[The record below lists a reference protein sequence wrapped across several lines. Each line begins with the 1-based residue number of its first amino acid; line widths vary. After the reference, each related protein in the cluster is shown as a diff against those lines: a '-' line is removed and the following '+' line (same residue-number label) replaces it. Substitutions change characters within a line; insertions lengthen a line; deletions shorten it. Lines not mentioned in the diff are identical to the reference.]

1 MWKKKEGSGEKGRE
15 TQRVYCSV
23 SENRDIELAVVCSVS
38 EKSNSRSVNHNTE
51 EHCYKYERLHPT
63 DSLAMEDFAQYKA
76 QARADLTRD
85 SNLDKASD
93 LVAKRNVLLADPNIP
108 DALKRAQLKQL
119 NRQVWTWRKK
129 VRQPFDVSPVP
140 QVGQDTAT
148 DPTKA
153 LVHALVKQLKDE
165 PKEESLET
173 KTPANVKPPKPT
185 PTPRRPLPKIPATPL
200 SGVTTLP
207 ETKKF
212 DRILGKSEKQ
222 FDLIKQKYDRLTNPY
237 KDQGSSESGPPPKKK
252 KKEKETL
259 GKAVKRGLKKGLEE
273 GAKQWLDF

>member
-1 MWKKKEGSGEKGRE
+1 M
-15 TQRVYCSV
+15 
-23 SENRDIELAVVCSVS
+23 
-38 EKSNSRSVNHNTE
+38 
-51 EHCYKYERLHPT
+51 
-63 DSLAMEDFAQYKA
+63 DSFDRYKA

-93 LVAKRNVLLADPNIP
+93 LVAKRNVLLTDDTIP

-119 NRQVWTWRKK
+119 NRQVWTWTKR
-129 VRQPFDVSPVP
+129 VRQPFSGEVS
-140 QVGQDTAT
+140 QVGEDTAT

-153 LVHALVKQLKDE
+153 LVHALVKKLKEE
-165 PKEESLET
+165 PKEEVLEA
-173 KTPANVKPPKPT
+173 KTPANVKQPKPRHVLTPKPT
-185 PTPRRPLPKIPATPL
+185 PTPRRPKPKIPATPL

-222 FDLIKQKYDRLTNPY
+222 FDLIKQRYEKLKNPY
-237 KDQGSSESGPPPKKK
+237 KDPENTKKK
-252 KKEKETL
+252 KKEEETL

>member
-1 MWKKKEGSGEKGRE
+1 M
-15 TQRVYCSV
+15 
-23 SENRDIELAVVCSVS
+23 
-38 EKSNSRSVNHNTE
+38 
-51 EHCYKYERLHPT
+51 
-63 DSLAMEDFAQYKA
+63 DSFDRYKA

-93 LVAKRNVLLADPNIP
+93 LVAERNVLLTDDSIP

-119 NRQVWTWRKK
+119 NRQVWSWTKK
-129 VRQPFDVSPVP
+129 VRQPFSGEVS

-153 LVHALVKQLKDE
+153 LVHALVKQLKEE
-165 PKEESLET
+165 PEEELALE
-173 KTPANVKPPKPT
+173 TPANVRTPKPRNVLTPKPT

-200 SGVTTLP
+200 SGVANLP
-207 ETKKF
+207 ATEKF
-212 DRILGKSEKQ
+212 DRVLHRSERQ
-222 FDLIKQKYDRLTNPY
+222 FDRIKQKYDKLKNPY
-237 KDQGSSESGPPPKKK
+237 KDPENTKKK
-252 KKEKETL
+252 KKEEETL

>member
-1 MWKKKEGSGEKGRE
+1 M
-15 TQRVYCSV
+15 
-23 SENRDIELAVVCSVS
+23 
-38 EKSNSRSVNHNTE
+38 
-51 EHCYKYERLHPT
+51 
-63 DSLAMEDFAQYKA
+63 DSFDRYKA

-93 LVAKRNVLLADPNIP
+93 LVAERNVLLMNPDVP

-119 NRQVWTWRKK
+119 NRQVWTWTKK
-129 VRQPFDVSPVP
+129 VRQPFSGEVSPV
-140 QVGQDTAT
+140 GEDTAT

-153 LVHALVKQLKDE
+153 LVHALVKKL
-165 PKEESLET
+165 KEEPEEELAL
-173 KTPANVKPPKPT
+173 KTPANVKQPKPRNVLTPKPT
-185 PTPRRPLPKIPATPL
+185 PTPRRPKPKIPATPL

-212 DRILGKSEKQ
+212 DRILGKSEKH
-222 FDLIKQKYDRLTNPY
+222 FDRIRQQYEKLKNPY
-237 KDQGSSESGPPPKKK
+237 KDQESGPPQKKK
-252 KKEKETL
+252 KKEETL

>member
-1 MWKKKEGSGEKGRE
+1 
-15 TQRVYCSV
+15 
-23 SENRDIELAVVCSVS
+23 
-38 EKSNSRSVNHNTE
+38 
-51 EHCYKYERLHPT
+51 
-63 DSLAMEDFAQYKA
+63 MEDFAQYKA

-93 LVAKRNVLLADPNIP
+93 LVAQRNVLLADPDIP

-140 QVGQDTAT
+140 QVGEDTAT

-153 LVHALVKQLKDE
+153 LVHALVKQLKEE
-165 PKEESLET
+165 PKEELAL
-173 KTPANVKPPKPT
+173 KTPANVKKPKPRNVLTPKPT
-185 PTPRRPLPKIPATPL
+185 PTPRRPLPKIPETPL
-200 SGVTTLP
+200 SGVANLP
-207 ETKKF
+207 ATEKF
-212 DRILGKSEKQ
+212 DRVLHRSERQ
-222 FDLIKQKYDRLTNPY
+222 FDRIKQKYDKLTNPY
-237 KDQGSSESGPPPKKK
+237 KDQGPPPKKK
-252 KKEKETL
+252 KEEAPKKKETL

>member
-1 MWKKKEGSGEKGRE
+1 
-15 TQRVYCSV
+15 
-23 SENRDIELAVVCSVS
+23 
-38 EKSNSRSVNHNTE
+38 
-51 EHCYKYERLHPT
+51 
-63 DSLAMEDFAQYKA
+63 MEDFAQYKA

-93 LVAKRNVLLADPNIP
+93 LVAERNVLLADDSIP

-129 VRQPFDVSPVP
+129 VRQPFDDSPVP
-140 QVGQDTAT
+140 QVGEDTAT

-153 LVHALVKQLKDE
+153 LVHALVKKL
-165 PKEESLET
+165 KEEPEEEILET
-173 KTPANVKPPKPT
+173 KTPANVKQPKPRHVLTPKPT

-200 SGVTTLP
+200 SGVTALP

-212 DRILGKSEKQ
+212 DRILGKSEKH
-222 FDLIKQKYDRLTNPY
+222 FDRIRQQYEKLKNPY
-237 KDQGSSESGPPPKKK
+237 KDQESGPPQKKK
-252 KKEKETL
+252 KKEETL

>member
-1 MWKKKEGSGEKGRE
+1 
-15 TQRVYCSV
+15 
-23 SENRDIELAVVCSVS
+23 
-38 EKSNSRSVNHNTE
+38 
-51 EHCYKYERLHPT
+51 
-63 DSLAMEDFAQYKA
+63 MEDFAQYKA
-76 QARADLTRD
+76 QARVDLTRD

-93 LVAKRNVLLADPNIP
+93 LVAERNVLLMDPDIP

-129 VRQPFDVSPVP
+129 VRQPFSPVT
-140 QVGQDTAT
+140 QVGEDTAT

-153 LVHALVKQLKDE
+153 LVHELVKKL
-165 PKEESLET
+165 KEEPQEDMLEA
-173 KTPANVKPPKPT
+173 KTPANVRVPKPRNVLTPKPT
-185 PTPRRPLPKIPATPL
+185 PTPRRPLPKVPATPL

-212 DRILGKSEKQ
+212 DRILKKSEKQ
-222 FDLIKQKYDRLTNPY
+222 FDVIKQRYDKLTNPY
-237 KDQGSSESGPPPKKK
+237 KDEPPAKKKKEGQGESGPPKKK
-252 KKEKETL
+252 KKEEETL

>member
-1 MWKKKEGSGEKGRE
+1 M
-15 TQRVYCSV
+15 
-23 SENRDIELAVVCSVS
+23 
-38 EKSNSRSVNHNTE
+38 
-51 EHCYKYERLHPT
+51 
-63 DSLAMEDFAQYKA
+63 DSFDRYKA

-93 LVAKRNVLLADPNIP
+93 LVAERNVLLTDDSIP

-129 VRQPFDVSPVP
+129 VRQPFDIGPVP
-140 QVGQDTAT
+140 QVGEDTTT

-153 LVHALVKQLKDE
+153 LVHALVKKLKEE
-165 PKEESLET
+165 PKEELAL
-173 KTPANVKPPKPT
+173 KTPANVKQPKPRNVLTPKPT

-222 FDLIKQKYDRLTNPY
+222 FDRIRQQYEKLKNPY
-237 KDQGSSESGPPPKKK
+237 KDPDNTKK
-252 KKEKETL
+252 KKEEETL

>member
-1 MWKKKEGSGEKGRE
+1 M
-15 TQRVYCSV
+15 
-23 SENRDIELAVVCSVS
+23 
-38 EKSNSRSVNHNTE
+38 
-51 EHCYKYERLHPT
+51 
-63 DSLAMEDFAQYKA
+63 DSFDRYKA

-93 LVAKRNVLLADPNIP
+93 LVAERNVLLADPDIP

-119 NRQVWTWRKK
+119 NRQVWTWTKK
-129 VRQPFDVSPVP
+129 VRQPFSGEVS

-153 LVHALVKQLKDE
+153 MVHALVKKLKEE
-165 PKEESLET
+165 PEESLET
-173 KTPANVKPPKPT
+173 KTPVNVKPPKPT

-200 SGVTTLP
+200 SGVANLP
-207 ETKKF
+207 ATEKF
-212 DRILGKSEKQ
+212 DRVLHKSERQ
-222 FDLIKQKYDRLTNPY
+222 FDRIKQKYEKLKNPY
-237 KDQGSSESGPPPKKK
+237 KDPENTKKK
-252 KKEKETL
+252 KKEEETL

>member
-1 MWKKKEGSGEKGRE
+1 
-15 TQRVYCSV
+15 
-23 SENRDIELAVVCSVS
+23 
-38 EKSNSRSVNHNTE
+38 
-51 EHCYKYERLHPT
+51 
-63 DSLAMEDFAQYKA
+63 MEDFAQYKA

-93 LVAKRNVLLADPNIP
+93 LVAKRNVLLADDSIP

-119 NRQVWTWRKK
+119 NRQVWTWTKK
-129 VRQPFDVSPVP
+129 VRQPFSGEVS
-140 QVGQDTAT
+140 QVGEDTAT

-153 LVHALVKQLKDE
+153 LVHALVKKL
-165 PKEESLET
+165 KEEPEEKPELAL
-173 KTPANVKPPKPT
+173 KTPANVRQPKPRNVLTPKPT
-185 PTPRRPLPKIPATPL
+185 PTPRRPQPKIPATPL
-200 SGVTTLP
+200 SGVSKLP

-237 KDQGSSESGPPPKKK
+237 KDQGSRDPESGPPKKK
-252 KKEKETL
+252 KKEETL

>member
-1 MWKKKEGSGEKGRE
+1 MDAFDR
-15 TQRVYCSV
+15 
-23 SENRDIELAVVCSVS
+23 
-38 EKSNSRSVNHNTE
+38 
-51 EHCYKYERLHPT
+51 
-63 DSLAMEDFAQYKA
+63 YKA

-93 LVAKRNVLLADPNIP
+93 LVAERNVLLANPDIP

-119 NRQVWTWRKK
+119 NRQVWTWTKK
-129 VRQPFDVSPVP
+129 VREPFSGYGSPVP
-140 QVGQDTAT
+140 QVGEDTAT

-153 LVHALVKQLKDE
+153 LVHALVKQLKEE
-165 PKEESLET
+165 PEEEEKPAL
-173 KTPANVKPPKPT
+173 KTPANVRVPKPRNVLTPKPT

-200 SGVTTLP
+200 SGVTALP

-222 FDLIKQKYDRLTNPY
+222 FDRIKQKYDQLTNPY
-237 KDQGSSESGPPPKKK
+237 KDQGPPPKKK
-252 KKEKETL
+252 KEDEPKKETL

>member
-1 MWKKKEGSGEKGRE
+1 
-15 TQRVYCSV
+15 
-23 SENRDIELAVVCSVS
+23 
-38 EKSNSRSVNHNTE
+38 
-51 EHCYKYERLHPT
+51 
-63 DSLAMEDFAQYKA
+63 MEDFAQYKA

-93 LVAKRNVLLADPNIP
+93 LVAERNVLLADPNIP

-119 NRQVWTWRKK
+119 NRQVWSWRKK

-140 QVGQDTAT
+140 QVGEDTAT

-153 LVHALVKQLKDE
+153 LVHALVKQLKEE
-165 PKEESLET
+165 PEEEKP
-173 KTPANVKPPKPT
+173 KTPANVKKPKPRNVLTPKPT
-185 PTPRRPLPKIPATPL
+185 PTPRRPLPKIPETPL
-200 SGVTTLP
+200 SGVSTLP

-222 FDLIKQKYDRLTNPY
+222 FDRIKQKYDQLTNPY
-237 KDQGSSESGPPPKKK
+237 KDQGPPPKRK
-252 KKEKETL
+252 KKEDEPKKKETL
-259 GKAVKRGLKKGLEE
+259 GKAVKRGMKKGLEE

>member
-1 MWKKKEGSGEKGRE
+1 
-15 TQRVYCSV
+15 
-23 SENRDIELAVVCSVS
+23 
-38 EKSNSRSVNHNTE
+38 
-51 EHCYKYERLHPT
+51 
-63 DSLAMEDFAQYKA
+63 MEDFAQYKA

-93 LVAKRNVLLADPNIP
+93 LVAERNVLLADPDIP

-140 QVGQDTAT
+140 QVGEDTAT

-153 LVHALVKQLKDE
+153 LVHALVKQLKEE
-165 PKEESLET
+165 PKEELAL
-173 KTPANVKPPKPT
+173 KTPANVKKPKPRNVLTPKPT
-185 PTPRRPLPKIPATPL
+185 PTPRRPLPKIPETPL

-222 FDLIKQKYDRLTNPY
+222 FDRIKQKYDQLTNPY
-237 KDQGSSESGPPPKKK
+237 KDQGPPPKRK
-252 KKEKETL
+252 KKEDEPKKKETL

>member
-1 MWKKKEGSGEKGRE
+1 M
-15 TQRVYCSV
+15 
-23 SENRDIELAVVCSVS
+23 
-38 EKSNSRSVNHNTE
+38 
-51 EHCYKYERLHPT
+51 
-63 DSLAMEDFAQYKA
+63 DSFDRYKA
-76 QARADLTRD
+76 QARADLTHD

-93 LVAKRNVLLADPNIP
+93 LLAERNVLLTDDSIP
-108 DALKRAQLKQL
+108 DSLKRAQLKQL
-119 NRQVWTWRKK
+119 NRQVWTWTKK
-129 VRQPFDVSPVP
+129 VRQPFSGEVS

-153 LVHALVKQLKDE
+153 LVHALVKKLKEE
-165 PKEESLET
+165 PKEEMLEA
-173 KTPANVKPPKPT
+173 KTPANVKPPKPRNVLTPKPT

-200 SGVTTLP
+200 SGVTALP

-212 DRILGKSEKQ
+212 DRILNRSEKH

-237 KDQGSSESGPPPKKK
+237 KDESGPPSKKKKEAPHKDQGSSESGPPKKK
-252 KKEKETL
+252 KKETL

>member
-1 MWKKKEGSGEKGRE
+1 
-15 TQRVYCSV
+15 
-23 SENRDIELAVVCSVS
+23 
-38 EKSNSRSVNHNTE
+38 
-51 EHCYKYERLHPT
+51 
-63 DSLAMEDFAQYKA
+63 MEDFAQYKA

-85 SNLDKASD
+85 SNLDKAAD
-93 LVAKRNVLLADPNIP
+93 LVAERNVLLMNPEVP
-108 DALKRAQLKQL
+108 DALKRAQLKAL
-119 NRQVWTWRKK
+119 NRQVRVWTKK
-129 VRQPFDVSPVP
+129 VRQPFGDSSVP
-140 QVGQDTAT
+140 QVGEDTAT

-165 PKEESLET
+165 PEEILEA
-173 KTPANVKPPKPT
+173 KTPANVKQPKPRNVLTPKPT
-185 PTPRRPLPKIPATPL
+185 PTPRRPQPKIPATPL

-222 FDLIKQKYDRLTNPY
+222 FDLIKQRYDKLKNPY
-237 KDQGSSESGPPPKKK
+237 KDQESGPPPKKK
-252 KKEKETL
+252 KETL

>member
-1 MWKKKEGSGEKGRE
+1 
-15 TQRVYCSV
+15 
-23 SENRDIELAVVCSVS
+23 
-38 EKSNSRSVNHNTE
+38 
-51 EHCYKYERLHPT
+51 
-63 DSLAMEDFAQYKA
+63 MEDFAQYKA

-93 LVAKRNVLLADPNIP
+93 LVAERNVLLADPDIP

-129 VRQPFDVSPVP
+129 VRQPFDVGPVP
-140 QVGQDTAT
+140 QVGEDTAT

-153 LVHALVKQLKDE
+153 LVHALVKQLKEE
-165 PKEESLET
+165 PKEEPKERT
-173 KTPANVKPPKPT
+173 FVQTPANVKKPKPRNVLTPKPT

-200 SGVTTLP
+200 SGVSTLP

-222 FDLIKQKYDRLTNPY
+222 FDLIKQKYDQLTNPY
-237 KDQGSSESGPPPKKK
+237 KDENGPPAKRK
-252 KKEKETL
+252 KKEEAPKKKETL
-259 GKAVKRGLKKGLEE
+259 GKAVKRGLKKGIEE

>member
-1 MWKKKEGSGEKGRE
+1 
-15 TQRVYCSV
+15 
-23 SENRDIELAVVCSVS
+23 
-38 EKSNSRSVNHNTE
+38 
-51 EHCYKYERLHPT
+51 
-63 DSLAMEDFAQYKA
+63 MEDFAQYKA

-85 SNLDKASD
+85 SNLDKVYD
-93 LVAKRNVLLADPNIP
+93 LVAERNVLLADPDIP

-119 NRQVWTWRKK
+119 NRQVWTWTKK
-129 VRQPFDVSPVP
+129 VRQPFSEEVS
-140 QVGQDTAT
+140 QVGEDRAT

-153 LVHALVKQLKDE
+153 LVHALVKKL
-165 PKEESLET
+165 KEEPEEPALDV
-173 KTPANVKPPKPT
+173 KTPANVKQPKPRNVLTPKPT

-222 FDLIKQKYDRLTNPY
+222 FDLIKQRYERLKNPY
-237 KDQGSSESGPPPKKK
+237 KDQESGPPKKK
-252 KKEKETL
+252 KKETL
-259 GKAVKRGLKKGLEE
+259 GKAVKRGLKKGLED

>member
-1 MWKKKEGSGEKGRE
+1 M
-15 TQRVYCSV
+15 
-23 SENRDIELAVVCSVS
+23 
-38 EKSNSRSVNHNTE
+38 
-51 EHCYKYERLHPT
+51 
-63 DSLAMEDFAQYKA
+63 DSFDRYKA

-93 LVAKRNVLLADPNIP
+93 LVAKRNVLLADDSIP

-119 NRQVWTWRKK
+119 NRQVWTWTEK

-140 QVGQDTAT
+140 QVGEDTAT

-153 LVHALVKQLKDE
+153 LVHALVKQLKEE
-165 PKEESLET
+165 PEEILEA
-173 KTPANVKPPKPT
+173 KTPANVKQPKPRNVLTPKPT
-185 PTPRRPLPKIPATPL
+185 PTPRRPQPKIPATPL

-222 FDLIKQKYDRLTNPY
+222 FDLIKQRYDKLKNPY
-237 KDQGSSESGPPPKKK
+237 KDQSESGPPPKKK
-252 KKEKETL
+252 KETL